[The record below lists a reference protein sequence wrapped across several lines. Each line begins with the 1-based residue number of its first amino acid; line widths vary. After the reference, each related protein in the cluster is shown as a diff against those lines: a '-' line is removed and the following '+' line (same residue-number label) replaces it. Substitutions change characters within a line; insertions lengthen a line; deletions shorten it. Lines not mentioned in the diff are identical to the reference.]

1 MYNGK
6 LLKMKEND
14 EEIIIETYS
23 PWQASLI
30 RNLLEEYGIF
40 CRFIKE
46 LPDVLPFTLDGLGK
60 IRIAV
65 KKEDADRAKRLLQ
78 DFEKK
83 IEKKQKK

>member
-1 MYNGK
+1 
-6 LLKMKEND
+6 MKKDD

-23 PWQASLI
+23 PWQATLV

-46 LPDVLPFTLDGLGK
+46 LPDILPFTLNGLGK

-65 KKEDADRAKRLLQ
+65 SKEDASKAKRLLQ

-83 IEKKQKK
+83 IETNKKKYTNKD